1 MPDEKAAV
9 TGHVFEITFRV
20 RWNEMDANGHVN
32 NMYYQSYFDEARS
45 DMFTR
50 AGMDLARMR
59 IDGIGPVLYRV
70 EFDYLRELKHP
81 DEAVIRSWMEQ
92 VDECRG
98 IIYQELSRASD
109 GKSVCR
115 AKIFGMFYDFRA
127 RQAIPFPADVLRGV
141 GLV

>member
-1 MPDEKAAV
+1 MSQEKTEAV
-9 TGHVFEITFRV
+9 SRVFEITFRV

-59 IDGIGPVLYRV
+59 REGIGPVLSRV

-81 DEAVIRSWMEQ
+81 DEAVIRSWMEPP
-92 VDECRG
+92 VENRAV
-98 IIYQELSRASD
+98 IHQELLRASD
-109 GKSVCR
+109 GKAVCR
-115 AKIFGMFYDFRA
+115 ARIYGMFFDFSTRKPIV
-127 RQAIPFPADVLRGV
+127 IPSDVLQAM
-141 GLV
+141 GLG

>member
-1 MPDEKAAV
+1 MPDEKTAV
-9 TGHVFEITFRV
+9 TGRVFEITFRV

-70 EFDYLRELKHP
+70 EFDYIRELKHP
-81 DEAVIRSWMEQ
+81 DEVVIRSWMEPPHENRA
-92 VDECRG
+92 V
-98 IIYQELSRASD
+98 INQELLRSSD
-109 GKSVCR
+109 GKTVCR
-115 AKIFGMFYDFRA
+115 ARIYGMFFDFSTRKPV
-127 RQAIPFPADVLRGV
+127 AIPSDVLQAM
-141 GLV
+141 GLG